1 MGGKKKRGNSGK
13 VCNSRELGTCGVLE
27 FRRFSRFSLG
37 LSLFASLPSS
47 TEKRQ
52 SSGSAVVRDDEYGVF
67 ILDDGNVAPFDNHGP

>member
-1 MGGKKKRGNSGK
+1 VGGLFKTKKSSKS
-13 VCNSRELGTCGVLE
+13 VQLSRTRNLRSSRVSQVLE
-27 FRRFSRFSLG
+27 FFTG

-47 TEKRQ
+47 TEKKQ